1 MTTKQFLKDDPEHI
15 IKLIDEVKEQRRKV
29 EDAVI
34 ELSRI
39 ERRIAYFLPDSRVE
53 KKGEARWPK

>member
-39 ERRIAYFLPDSRVE
+39 ERRIDYFLPDSRV
-53 KKGEARWPK
+53 